1 MTIEALTIKAY
12 GQREVEID
20 TAIENGE
27 VMLGITGVGKY
38 EQDRYAFLK
47 RDAATELRDWLNAFL
62 DTGGER

>member
-1 MTIEALTIKAY
+1 MELLTVKAY

-20 TAIENGE
+20 VAHNDE

-47 RDAATELRDWLNAFL
+47 REQAAQLRDWLNGFL
-62 DTGGER
+62 ATGNTGVEK